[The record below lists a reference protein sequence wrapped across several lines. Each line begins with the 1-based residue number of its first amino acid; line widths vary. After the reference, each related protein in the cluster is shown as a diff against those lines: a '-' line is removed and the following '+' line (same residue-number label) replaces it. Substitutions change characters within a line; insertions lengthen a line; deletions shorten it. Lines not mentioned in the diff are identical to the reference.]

1 MTYDVRPATLYINC
15 HFPVKNHERPTFR
28 PKTRLFCL
36 VETTFERLEKSLR
49 EIDFNSSALPHD
61 NFPMRSIIIY
71 KHYFS
76 DFYAGQTNE
85 VKAKIDWTIR
95 LIKELPRIPEQYFKH
110 LEGTDGLYEIRVQ
123 QGNNIYRIFCFFD
136 AGNLVVLGNAFQK
149 KTQKTPANEINLA
162 LKIKK
167 DYFDEKR

>member
-1 MTYDVRPATLYINC
+1 
-15 HFPVKNHERPTFR
+15 
-28 PKTRLFCL
+28 
-36 VETTFERLEKSLR
+36 LR
-49 EIDFNSSALPHD
+49 ETDFIPGALPQND
-61 NFPMRSIIIY
+61 FAMRSIIIY

-76 DFYAGQTNE
+76 DFYTSQTSE
-85 VKAKIDWTIR
+85 AKAKIDWTIR
-95 LIKELPRIPEQYFKH
+95 LVRELPRIPEQYFKH

-136 AGNLVVLGNAFQK
+136 TGNLVVLGNAFQK
-149 KTQKTPANEINLA
+149 KTQKTPAIEIKLA